1 MTYTDQAIQRFRE
14 KFNCSILEDM
24 SPHPNPDPMNADIEA
39 FLRQELTDFAR
50 EVEEKVIG
58 LDDDDSETY
67 MGMNG
72 PEKYDWPLNRNELRK
87 EQRQALH
94 QLIGEEGQNAPKI
107 T

>member
-1 MTYTDQAIQRFRE
+1 MTTIDQAIQRFRE
-14 KFNCSILEDM
+14 EFGGVMLVTDNDKWMISQMFGEKF
-24 SPHPNPDPMNADIEA
+24 EA

-58 LDDDDSETY
+58 DEEATTEDLEIS
-67 MGMNG
+67 
-72 PEKYDWPLNRNELRK
+72 KYDGVETVTRDRLRTK
-87 EQRQALH
+87 QRQALH